1 MVPVSATK
9 LGVGEIVDGRY
20 RIDRLLGE
28 GGMGAVFVAEHL
40 RLQKPV
46 ALKVVHGSL
55 VGGSELAERF
65 AREAMVSA
73 KLEHPNVASAIDY
86 GTLADGSAYLVMQLA
101 AGKNLRAWLDE
112 GTDWRFAVQ
121 VGAQIADALAA
132 AHAIG
137 VVHRDLKPENV
148 VVDERLRA
156 RVLDFGIARVTEG
169 SASVLTRVGTVMG
182 TPGYMPPEQA
192 VGEAVDAR
200 ADVYALGVVLYELCT
215 GALPFPQDDLGK
227 ILAAQLVADPPR
239 LSTRLTGVPPE
250 LDALVAAMLAT
261 SKHARPSEVEPI
273 RDVLRSL
280 VHALGPTPPGAPTPP
295 ASVAARA
302 TPPPPF
308 DAALATPSHP
318 TAEPPKSESD
328 ARTTLG
334 TSASPTSAS
343 PTSASPASASPT
355 SASPTSASPTSASP
369 TSASPTFVSGTTTV
383 ATPAPVP
390 ARDSQP
396 VAFAPTMMAP
406 PSAPHAAPVL
416 PKNAFVAMGALT
428 LLIVSCLGVRSA
440 CNGDTSQVVTA
451 VEAGESGPIGDV
463 PAELAL
469 DVTALITSP
478 DAATRSGAA
487 ARLIPHQ
494 AQLPPFAR
502 MLLSVETS
510 AECED
515 RRDAVR
521 ALRVL
526 GDPRALPTLYRLA
539 RDAERDDRCLRRD
552 VQRAIERLSG

>member
-1 MVPVSATK
+1 MSASK

-20 RIDRLLGE
+20 RIERVLGE

-40 RLQKPV
+40 RLRKSV
-46 ALKVVHGSL
+46 ALKVVHGSFA
-55 VGGSELAERF
+55 GSAELAERF

-101 AGKNLRAWLDE
+101 PGKNLRAWLDD

-121 VGAQIADALAA
+121 VGAQIADALVA

-148 VVDERLRA
+148 MVDERVQP
-156 RVLDFGIARVTEG
+156 RVLDFGIARVTEAG
-169 SASVLTRVGTVMG
+169 TSVLTRVGTVMG

-192 VGEAVDAR
+192 VGEPVDAR
-200 ADVYALGVVLYELCT
+200 ADVYALGVILYELCT
-215 GALPFPQDDLGK
+215 GALPYPQDELGK
-227 ILAAQLVADPPR
+227 ILAAQLTADPPR
-239 LSTRLTGVPPE
+239 LSMRVPDVPPE
-250 LDALVAAMLAT
+250 LDALVAAMLAS
-261 SKHARPSEVEPI
+261 SKHARPSDVGPI
-273 RDVLRSL
+273 RDSLRAMA
-280 VHALGPTPPGAPTPP
+280 HALGPVPRVTATAARAPSEATSATPSPDATIATPPSPSEATI
-295 ASVAARA
+295 A
-302 TPPPPF
+302 TPPPPSE
-308 DAALATPSHP
+308 ATIATP
-318 TAEPPKSESD
+318 PPGSTMASSSS
-328 ARTTLG
+328 TG
-334 TSASPTSAS
+334 SATI
-343 PTSASPASASPT
+343 
-355 SASPTSASPTSASP
+355 
-369 TSASPTFVSGTTTV
+369 G
-383 ATPAPVP
+383 TPAPAAVP

-396 VAFAPTMMAP
+396 VALAPTMIAP
-406 PSAPHAAPVL
+406 APRPAPSPPL
-416 PKNAFVAMGALT
+416 PMSAFLAMGALT
-428 LLIVSCLGVRSA
+428 VLVVSCLGVRSA
-440 CNGDTSQVVTA
+440 CGGDDAPEAVTA
-451 VEAGESGPIGDV
+451 VSAGAAGPIGDV

-469 DVTALITSP
+469 DVTTLITSP

-552 VQRAIERLSG
+552 VQRAIERLAR